1 MIDACKASGVLL
13 QTAFPVRYNATVVR
27 AKQMVEE
34 GN

>member
-1 MIDACKASGVLL
+1 MIDACKASGVA